1 MAGFETIALDVD
13 GDVATLA
20 LKRPERRN
28 AIDMTMR
35 AELREAVDRLV
46 RDAAIRACVLT
57 GSGGSFCAGGDITSM
72 RDRKPGIED
81 ARERMRQT
89 GETVLALL
97 SLEKPLIAA
106 VDGPAY
112 GAGFGLAAA
121 ADFVVATPQA
131 RFCAS
136 FARIGL
142 VPDFALHHSLPR
154 RVGMGR
160 ARELILSAR
169 EVDAE
174 EALALGIASRI
185 VEQDRLIV
193 TATAMAKS
201 FVEASATAFA
211 LSKNL
216 LNQSFGL
223 DLRQTVEAESV
234 AQAACLETAYHKE
247 AAQRF
252 LDGKPPRFRWQADP
266 A

>member
-1 MAGFETIALDVD
+1 M
-13 GDVATLA
+13 
-20 LKRPERRN
+20 
-28 AIDMTMR
+28 
-35 AELREAVDRLV
+35 
-46 RDAAIRACVLT
+46 
-57 GSGGSFCAGGDITSM
+57 
-72 RDRKPGIED
+72 
-81 ARERMRQT
+81 
-89 GETVLALL
+89 
-97 SLEKPLIAA
+97 
-106 VDGPAY
+106 
-112 GAGFGLAAA
+112 
-121 ADFVVATPQA
+121 
-131 RFCAS
+131 
-136 FARIGL
+136 
-142 VPDFALHHSLPR
+142 
-154 RVGMGR
+154 
-160 ARELILSAR
+160 
-169 EVDAE
+169 
-174 EALALGIASRI
+174 ALGIASRV